1 MAGKFINTTSQY
13 TEIINKA
20 ADISKGL
27 LDNPY
32 YLYSDKKATEVTY
45 YNINT
50 TMTTVD
56 ESTRGNYSEISVNS
70 PIRFNKIKNFMLY
83 GITKVEPNLDIGE
96 FGLESSDITGE
107 AIVLPKT
114 IIPYPGDYFT
124 INQLSNSLLFKVTS
138 VNPNTLDTGITM
150 YRINYTLCSSDGLKK
165 IEAQVVKT
173 FIFSINTGGVGSDNG
188 SNLSSSII
196 DENIYDKSKDLQD
209 YSTVL
214 KDYFIA
220 LFYDAKVQ
228 SFTYNYKVTPEWR
241 QNNGYSTHLHLVNM
255 QQVECVPFGF
265 KVYDPYLIEFL
276 IRNKVLSG
284 STDYIYVTQQ
294 MFLKSTFG
302 MDYDKSF
309 FSSIE
314 DKDIEKH
321 YGRHVGNL
329 LYCDQKLS
337 LLYAFPEDYYY
348 MEYKNT
354 NANFFFI
361 DIFDD
366 PDFCNKIK
374 KCEFTS
380 HELKNIIVKYFNNI
394 EITIDDLKKLKHIDY
409 METKEFYYGIPFV
422 IFCIEQQIQ
431 NLLSQSS

>member
-124 INQLSNSLLFKVTS
+124 INQLSSSLLFKVTS

-241 QNNGYSTHLHLVNM
+241 QNNGYKEERSNYGV
-255 QQVECVPFGF
+255 F
-265 KVYDPYLIEFL
+265 EF
-276 IRNKVLSG
+276 
-284 STDYIYVTQQ
+284 
-294 MFLKSTFG
+294 
-302 MDYDKSF
+302 
-309 FSSIE
+309 
-314 DKDIEKH
+314 
-321 YGRHVGNL
+321 
-329 LYCDQKLS
+329 
-337 LLYAFPEDYYY
+337 
-348 MEYKNT
+348 
-354 NANFFFI
+354 
-361 DIFDD
+361 
-366 PDFCNKIK
+366 
-374 KCEFTS
+374 
-380 HELKNIIVKYFNNI
+380 
-394 EITIDDLKKLKHIDY
+394 
-409 METKEFYYGIPFV
+409 
-422 IFCIEQQIQ
+422 
-431 NLLSQSS
+431 